1 MNRSF
6 PSLYVRFVR
15 LSLWG
20 RIANMLSNFLNSLQ
34 ISNFSWILPL
44 ILFKYRT
51 QPFSPYKS
59 LDSFS
64 LFTVLL
70 FHKFAFFFQE
80 KMWVCW
86 IPCCFTLFQFEFL
99 QDRISFHGEMFFFKH
114 VLFDF
119 AGVCRNWQISWQT
132 MIKGLI
138 ATKLAL
144 FSSQMDPR

>member
-1 MNRSF
+1 MNRSL

-70 FHKFAFFFQE
+70 FHKFAFFSRRRCEFAKFHAVSHFFNLNFCKTGFHFME
-80 KMWVCW
+80 KCFFLNM
-86 IPCCFTLFQFEFL
+86 CCLIL
-99 QDRISFHGEMFFFKH
+99 QGSVEIGKYHDRQ
-114 VLFDF
+114 
-119 AGVCRNWQISWQT
+119 WQKAQLQ
-132 MIKGLI
+132 KN
-138 ATKLAL
+138 
-144 FSSQMDPR
+144 